1 MDVVVTGG
9 SRGIG
14 RAIAV
19 RLGRDGARVVVNYLK
34 EAAAAAET
42 CRLVEEA
49 GGQAV
54 AIQGDVRAPECLKQ
68 IVDLAGE
75 RYGGIDVLV
84 HNAAMG
90 ALKAWDEIRTPHWDL
105 TMETSLR
112 PFWLLTKLARPLLRE
127 GGSVIGI
134 TSLGSRQFT
143 PGYAAM
149 GAAKAGV
156 EALTRQL
163 AVELAPKRIRV
174 NSVCGGPVATD
185 SFGYIPGAEQLIVE
199 IGKVTPGGRIG
210 APDDIAG
217 AVAMLLSPDARW
229 ITGQVIVADGGLSC
243 L

>member
-1 MDVVVTGG
+1 MNVVITGG

-19 RLGRDGARVVVNYLK
+19 RLGRDGANVLVNYLK
-34 EAAAAAET
+34 EGAAAEET
-42 CRLVEEA
+42 CRLVREA
-49 GGQAV
+49 GGTAFAV
-54 AIQGDVRAPECLKQ
+54 AGDVRAPEALKAIADAAKAQ
-68 IVDLAGE
+68 LDGV
-75 RYGGIDVLV
+75 DVLV

-90 ALKAWDEIRTPHWDL
+90 ALKPWAEIKTSHWDL

-112 PFWLLTKLARPLLRE
+112 PFWLLTKLLRDQLRD

-163 AVELAPKRIRV
+163 AVELAPKLRV
-174 NSVCGGPVATD
+174 NCVCGGPVATD
-185 SFGYIPGAEQLIVE
+185 SFDHIPGAPEIIAS
-199 IGKVTPGGRIG
+199 IGKVTPHGRIG
-210 APDDIAG
+210 APEDIAG
-217 AVAMLLSPDARW
+217 VVAMLVSPDARW
-229 ITGQVIVADGGLSC
+229 ITGQVLVADGGLSC
-243 L
+243 V

>member
-9 SRGIG
+9 ARGIG

-19 RLGRDGARVVVNYLK
+19 RLGRDGARVIVNYLK
-34 EAAAAAET
+34 EAAAAEET

-49 GGQAV
+49 GGEAIAV
-54 AIQGDVRAPECLKQ
+54 QGDVRAPEALQRIADVAAEKF
-68 IVDLAGE
+68 
-75 RYGGIDVLV
+75 GGIDLLV

-90 ALKAWDEIRTPHWDL
+90 ALKPWDAIRTPHWDL

-112 PFWLLTKLARPLLRE
+112 PFWLLTRICRPILRD
-127 GGSVIGI
+127 GASIIGI

-163 AVELAPKRIRV
+163 AVELAPKIRV

-185 SFGYIPGAEQLIVE
+185 SFGHIPGAETLIAE
-199 IGKVTPGGRIG
+199 LGKVTPHGRIG
-210 APDDIAG
+210 APEDIAG
-217 AVAMLLSPDARW
+217 VVAMLVSPDARW
-229 ITGQVIVADGGLSC
+229 ITGQIIVADGGLSC
-243 L
+243 V